1 MSAALTNRGPDG
13 EGFLFDDDPALKK
26 VPGLALGMR
35 RLSIIDLPG
44 GDQPIWN
51 ETHDVAVFFNGEL
64 YNYRQ
69 LRESLLLCGHRF
81 ATKSDTE
88 VLVHA
93 WEEWG
98 EDCLNELRGM
108 FAFALLDLRERH
120 AAVPILFLARDP
132 LGIKPLYYTQTAE
145 GFAFA
150 SEVRALLA
158 AGVCSKELSP
168 DALTS
173 YLLFGSVSEPVTL
186 LDGVF
191 SLPPGHRMSLY
202 IPERRRVPRA
212 RPWYDRTRSPA
223 ARDLKRPKEF
233 SAAAHRL
240 RPLLQDAVE
249 THLIADVPVGL
260 FLSSGLDS
268 SAIAMLAGQAQ
279 AGIQSFTLTFPGT
292 GFDEAPLARV
302 VAGRSGSHH
311 SEIPLDGPAMLS
323 RLDEALG
330 ALDQP
335 TMDAINTYFV
345 SWAAREVG
353 LKVALSGLGGD
364 ELFAGY
370 STFKDV
376 PRLRKLAQL
385 GKFLPLSLRIAF
397 SPLVRSFV
405 AGSDAGHKASA
416 AWTGPSILPH
426 LYFFT
431 RALFPTGGR
440 LERLMDPRFRE
451 STVAA
456 DGVTLDP
463 TWLGW
468 LQRATDEAKQLE
480 PIAAVSWLEMRTYM
494 VSTLLRDTDS
504 VSMANSLEIRVPL
517 LDTPLVE
524 FVSALPDAARRR
536 EGSQKALLVEALR
549 DLLPPEILAQTK
561 RTFTLPWEEWLRG
574 PLRPRLEASFASI
587 APRLA
592 QHLHSDGALAVWSE
606 FLARKTSWSRPWS
619 LYVLNEWCRRHLPA

>member
-504 VSMANSLEIRVPL
+504 VSMANSLEVRVPL